1 MERFYF
7 CHAPVARALWE
18 QKHKAIK
25 QSPLSSLEAT
35 SAFLNHVVTFRAS
48 PSSRWQNLE
57 MGAYI
62 HTHTPAPS
70 ASHRRQPTEQPSLNI
85 ENQNN
90 DCFEADFPK
99 IRIIT
104 AGLCSLPW
112 NKTIDEL
119 RDWMLMCKPQLF
131 TIIRHSSATACNA
144 MTIYRGFISFHTHTH
159 TRIYIYI
166 TVYVC
171 RCVYIYIY
179 TQICIYTQMPSASQ
193 IPNTKN
199 EFCSLQQG
207 DKSLYALTSWRGQ
220 SVTVPMQVN
229 SWCNR
234 VGGTDICVVL
244 LFKLL

>member
-1 MERFYF
+1 MTVLRLTSLKSGLLQLG
-7 CHAPVARALWE
+7 CAPYHGIRPSMSSGTECWCAN
-18 QKHKAIK
+18 
-25 QSPLSSLEAT
+25 LSS
-35 SAFLNHVVTFRAS
+35 SQ
-48 PSSRWQNLE
+48 SSGTAQPLHAMQWQ
-57 MGAYI
+57 
-62 HTHTPAPS
+62 
-70 ASHRRQPTEQPSLNI
+70 
-85 ENQNN
+85 
-90 DCFEADFPK
+90 
-99 IRIIT
+99 
-104 AGLCSLPW
+104 
-112 NKTIDEL
+112 
-119 RDWMLMCKPQLF
+119 F
-131 TIIRHSSATACNA
+131 T
-144 MTIYRGFISFHTHTH
+144 GVSFHTHTH
-159 TRIYIYI
+159 THIYIYI

-199 EFCSLQQG
+199 EFCRLQQG